1 MSENELFFLELRI
14 SVLEDVLRTNPK
26 LQNTLVDAY
35 TRLKR
40 QVYEQRPPE
49 WETLLPLLAQQLE
62 RLSEPSTCF
71 THFEI

>member
-35 TRLKR
+35 TRLKQ

-62 RLSEPSTCF
+62 RLSEPST
-71 THFEI
+71 